1 MFLRYGLTLAGS
13 GVAIGL
19 GAAAGLMRLMKSLLY
34 GISSLDPVTFAAVPL
49 VLIAAAVLRD
59 LSPGPPRGPSRSIAS
74 PTA

>member
-49 VLIAAAVLRD
+49 VLIAAAVLRNVC
-59 LSPGPPRGPSRSIAS
+59 PGPPRRPSRSIAS